1 MAQRS
6 VPAPFLTK
14 TYQLV
19 DDPNTD
25 DVISWNE
32 NGTSF
37 VVWKTADFSKDLL
50 PTYFKHNNF
59 SSFIRQLN
67 TYFYQL
73 VLGEGEGHDR
83 HFAHIKFPSLSLTII
98 LSFTVF
104 LQGFRKV
111 VPDKWEFANDNFKR
125 GEKQLLSKISR
136 RKTVTS
142 PPADAPAKGK
152 TSGAATPSPTDSG
165 EDLGSTSTSSPESKN
180 PGSVETNQFTDLSE
194 ENQKLKRD
202 NEMLSIELA
211 QAKRKC
217 DELVAF
223 LTECVKVGPDQ
234 INRIM
239 PQGSCGST
247 INGEGPGRICGVDDG
262 EKTREEDMGGLK
274 LFGVWL
280 KGVEK
285 KRAREETIMYGG
297 PHAKEMK
304 TVDFRHVPLVMER
317 GKVCN

>member
-37 VVWKTADFSKDLL
+37 V
-50 PTYFKHNNF
+50 
-59 SSFIRQLN
+59 
-67 TYFYQL
+67 
-73 VLGEGEGHDR
+73 
-83 HFAHIKFPSLSLTII
+83 
-98 LSFTVF
+98 
-104 LQGFRKV
+104 GFRKV

-217 DELVAF
+217 DEL
-223 LTECVKVGPDQ
+223 
-234 INRIM
+234 
-239 PQGSCGST
+239 
-247 INGEGPGRICGVDDG
+247 
-262 EKTREEDMGGLK
+262 
-274 LFGVWL
+274 
-280 KGVEK
+280 
-285 KRAREETIMYGG
+285 RAREEAIMYGG

-304 TVDFRHVPLVMER
+304 TVDFRHVPLVMES
-317 GKVCN
+317 GK